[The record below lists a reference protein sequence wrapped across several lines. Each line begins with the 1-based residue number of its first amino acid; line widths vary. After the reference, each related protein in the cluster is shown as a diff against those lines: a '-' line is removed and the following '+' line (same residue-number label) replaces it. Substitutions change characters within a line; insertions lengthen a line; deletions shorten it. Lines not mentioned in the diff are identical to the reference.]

1 MWKTINP
8 PTSLNWKINPSFKA
22 KFKIIWRWLAI
33 KICVF
38 NFYAWKYNVGKEVVG
53 MWNELEIDFLFSF
66 LVLCL
71 NVNHQHCR
79 VLQIFYTFI
88 FWILSNL
95 VKYTYGWVPFEKHHK
110 IEKKSL
116 LQTLAYMGEEKLEN
130 ISVRQV
136 NILPWYT
143 HGI

>member
-53 MWNELEIDFLFSF
+53 MWNELEIDFLFF
-66 LVLCL
+66 LFGTLLECKSPTLPNMKGCFKFFVLCQIWL
-71 NVNHQHCR
+71 NILMDECHLRNITKLKRNHCFRPLH
-79 VLQIFYTFI
+79 T
-88 FWILSNL
+88 W
-95 VKYTYGWVPFEKHHK
+95 
-110 IEKKSL
+110 EKKSWK
-116 LQTLAYMGEEKLEN
+116 TLVLG
-130 ISVRQV
+130 R
-136 NILPWYT
+136 
-143 HGI
+143 